1 MMVLTRR
8 GRLRHFSRF
17 GFGFLLWERDRAEG
31 EGEIRKREILMGNE
45 NGTRVTK
52 QKCSDTVIFVGSM
65 NSVKKLSDENKND
78 VAK

>member
-1 MMVLTRR
+1 
-8 GRLRHFSRF
+8 
-17 GFGFLLWERDRAEG
+17 
-31 EGEIRKREILMGNE
+31 MGDE

-52 QKCSDTVIFVGSM
+52 QKWSDTVIVVGSM